1 MGCWSVFKG
10 GVGGGVCS
18 GVVRLFGQIFE
29 YAFISGC
36 WFCLDG
42 YEFVG
47 CVKELQFYVGYLF

>member
-1 MGCWSVFKG
+1 M
-10 GVGGGVCS
+10 GGGVCS

-47 CVKELQFYVGYLF
+47 CVKELQFYVGFLF